1 MQRQVIIPVV
11 LLIAFIISVG
21 NQRYCFQKSG
31 NASHIAATCFSSSDV
46 VPPFSGAL
54 DLLNEKIDSDES
66 NTYLNYTDHVSDKY
80 EGNSKPYTII
90 ENSVVQYFLSRKSE
104 SSSHCIIIPK
114 SETENESAFETT
126 ITGVIKC
133 NSSQVDV
140 SILESQYF

>member
-66 NTYLNYTDHVSDKY
+66 NTYLNYTDLVSDKY
-80 EGNSKPYTII
+80 EGISKPYTRN
-90 ENSVVQYFLSRKSE
+90 ENNVVQYFLCRKNE
-104 SSSHCIIIPK
+104 SSSHYIITK
-114 SETENESAFETT
+114 NETENESAFETT